1 MLPRKDKDNAPH
13 PIDIYVGGRMRLRR
27 IQLGLSQGALAS
39 KIGVSFQAVQ
49 KYESGDIRISA
60 SRLYDV
66 AQVLQVSPAFF
77 FEGYPDG
84 LVAKN
89 LAQEVAPEVNET
101 FDRREIM
108 SLIRGYYGIKD
119 PQLQADILRLIA
131 KLGNRELDQEQP
143 SGRDRR
149 RRSWRARAHR
159 RRVPRKLERPG
170 LHQAIALAAQDGDVA
185 VEEVPDIEIVA
196 IRTEGDAFGQA
207 ADVGL

>member
-1 MLPRKDKDNAPH
+1 MIAQKDTAPH
-13 PIDIYVGGRMRLRR
+13 PIDVYVGGRMRLRR

-66 AQVLQVSPAFF
+66 SQVLQVSPAFF

-89 LAQEVAPEVNET
+89 LAHEASSDLNET

-131 KLGNRELDQEQP
+131 KLGNREAELQ
-143 SGRDRR
+143 
-149 RRSWRARAHR
+149 
-159 RRVPRKLERPG
+159 
-170 LHQAIALAAQDGDVA
+170 
-185 VEEVPDIEIVA
+185 
-196 IRTEGDAFGQA
+196 
-207 ADVGL
+207 

>member
-1 MLPRKDKDNAPH
+1 MIPEKENAPH

-84 LVAKN
+84 MVAKN
-89 LAQEVAPEVNET
+89 LAQDASAEIKET

-131 KLGNRELDQEQP
+131 KLGNRE
-143 SGRDRR
+143 
-149 RRSWRARAHR
+149 
-159 RRVPRKLERPG
+159 
-170 LHQAIALAAQDGDVA
+170 
-185 VEEVPDIEIVA
+185 VEA
-196 IRTEGDAFGQA
+196 G
-207 ADVGL
+207 